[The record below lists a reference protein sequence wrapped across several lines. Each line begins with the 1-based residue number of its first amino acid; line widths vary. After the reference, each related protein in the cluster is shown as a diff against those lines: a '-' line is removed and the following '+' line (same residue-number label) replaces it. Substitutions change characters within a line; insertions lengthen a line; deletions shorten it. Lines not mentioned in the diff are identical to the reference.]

1 MIRTNTQQYDI
12 LLYLLLPQSP
22 TRPQCQPS
30 CLEALSNLCP
40 GFSSTRAYPKPST
53 GPPLPAGTEGII
65 IILNQVKR
73 TKRITL
79 NQVNNVSSKCFVN
92 SLIRRWFYSHTSV
105 ICSRT
110 LAVSLDGV
118 FTNGARLGLIRW
130 VSFAVLRP
138 PPRALLRTNSIPKSM
153 SSYETS
159 SLTHMHIGN

>member
-92 SLIRRWFYSHTSV
+92 SPSKEMVLFPYLSNLFQNLSCFIGWCFHQWRS
-105 ICSRT
+105 
-110 LAVSLDGV
+110 
-118 FTNGARLGLIRW
+118 
-130 VSFAVLRP
+130 LRP
-138 PPRALLRTNSIPKSM
+138 DTLGQLRSSPSTTKSLVTNKQHP
-153 SSYETS
+153 
-159 SLTHMHIGN
+159 